1 LAQNSK
7 KKSLLLYGKI
17 CNKFEYSRQ
26 TSFSKCS
33 AKRISEQNEHEKD
46 IKKKLGE
53 KQTQEFKNKAIQSY
67 LV

>member
-7 KKSLLLYGKI
+7 KKSLLLYGRI

-46 IKKKLGE
+46 IKKKNWE
-53 KQTQEFKNKAIQSY
+53 KSKHRNLKIKPFRVI
-67 LV
+67 